1 VARRDETLLL
11 LLIENVNPSYQKWQ
25 AKRTDPTGLI
35 RFAIPIHGLIQLNL
49 KPVELSTYPQDFKET
64 KKKY

>member
-11 LLIENVNPSYQKWQ
+11 LLIENVNPSYQKWH
-25 AKRTDPTGLI
+25 AKRTDTTGLI
-35 RFAIPIHGLIQLNL
+35 RFAIPIHGLTQLNL
-49 KPVELSTYPQDFKET
+49 KRVELSTYPQDFKET